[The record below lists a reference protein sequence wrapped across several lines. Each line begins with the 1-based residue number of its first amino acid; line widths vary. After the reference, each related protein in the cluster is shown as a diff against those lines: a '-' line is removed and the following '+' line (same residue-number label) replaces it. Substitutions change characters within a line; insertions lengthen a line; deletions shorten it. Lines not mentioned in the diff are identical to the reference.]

1 VNVVRISVLIP
12 VVVDKLDVAF
22 ASEPVRIVATEL
34 RPRNKEVVL
43 VWK

>member
-1 VNVVRISVLIP
+1 MSVLIP
-12 VVVDKLDVAF
+12 VVVDRLDVAF
-22 ASEPVRIVATEL
+22 ESEPVRSVATEL